1 MEINEQLFI
10 EFLKYVKNKE
20 NILSGECMSYTDSP
34 INKLNELMKENSM
47 LRKKLVQA
55 EQILNE
61 FEVKLNDDKQEG
73 KSER

>member
-1 MEINEQLFI
+1 
-10 EFLKYVKNKE
+10 
-20 NILSGECMSYTDSP
+20 MSYTDSP